1 MSLWRNKTGDQ
12 YNLCSL
18 ILNTL
23 SWKGIQ
29 QKFKKSKSEKSK
41 SILFDFSTFLLAS
54 HLSTFRLFFFP
65 LDSQRFKCCTFSCA
79 CSSEKASGTKIKK
92 SKSKKTKS
100 ILFVFLTF
108 SLRSQRFDFCTF
120 NRACSAENASGKKTK
135 SQSWAEQFWFLM
147 LRWHVGVAS
156 KNHTPIW
163 PYLYF
168 FFRLVWMEA
177 KGQVFWSGAFGNLS
191 KREAPSHHVARAV
204 KSRSLPWNKKSPW
217 ACKLGRGCWW

>member
-1 MSLWRNKTGDQ
+1 MKS
-12 YNLCSL
+12 
-18 ILNTL
+18 
-23 SWKGIQ
+23 
-29 QKFKKSKSEKSK
+29 QKVY
-41 SILFDFSTFLLAS
+41 FSTFLLFF
-54 HLSTFRLFFFP
+54 LPLTFRLFG
-65 LDSQRFKCCTFSCA
+65 FS
-79 CSSEKASGTKIKK
+79 SSRSTLNGLSVVLLAAHVHLKRHPAQK
-92 SKSKKTKS
+92 SKRQKVKRR